1 MNTFSSK
8 DFIEELYKVNKVFN
22 YNEKMDIEVV
32 DEHLKESLMLSY
44 LVVYIK
50 LLEWLYDSKKYPNN
64 IPEIILD
71 YFTGVRKSIEEVLSA
86 DIKSLKM
93 TDNISILKIRKTE
106 SILPF
111 VLKSISMDYSD
122 YLNFKDC
129 SHFKMLRLII
139 DFIIEKKLKEC

>member
-129 SHFKMLRLII
+129 SHFEMLRLII